1 MKLYTIQ
8 KPSKYKGLRV
18 RDYLQLFANL
28 IILRIVE
35 RNEKKLYELFLNII
49 QLQIG
54 CSDREQRTGE
64 GVGEAEK
71 NRPTKSRKFRQ
82 KQKGITGRDRDVHP
96 KVVSLNDFSA
106 VIINKAN
113 IRKAGINDE

>member
-1 MKLYTIQ
+1 MFST
-8 KPSKYKGLRV
+8 LRITE
-18 RDYLQLFANL
+18 L
-28 IILRIVE
+28 LRIVG
-35 RNEKKLYELFLNII
+35 RNKRELYELFLNII

-54 CSDREQRTGE
+54 CPDQEQMTRE

-71 NRPTKSRKFRQ
+71 NRPTKPRKFRQ

>member
-1 MKLYTIQ
+1 MH
-8 KPSKYKGLRV
+8 
-18 RDYLQLFANL
+18 
-28 IILRIVE
+28 
-35 RNEKKLYELFLNII
+35 ELFLNIT
-49 QLQIG
+49 QLRIG
-54 CSDREQRTGE
+54 CLDQEEKTGE
-64 GVGEAEK
+64 GVGEAKK

-96 KVVSLNDFSA
+96 KVASLNDFSA

>member
-1 MKLYTIQ
+1 M
-8 KPSKYKGLRV
+8 
-18 RDYLQLFANL
+18 
-28 IILRIVE
+28 
-35 RNEKKLYELFLNII
+35 YELFLNTT
-49 QLQIG
+49 QLRIG
-54 CSDREQRTGE
+54 YAGQGRKTGE
-64 GVGEAEK
+64 GVGKAEK

-113 IRKAGINDE
+113 IIKAGINDE

>member
-1 MKLYTIQ
+1 MNCFRISHNYNLVTQI
-8 KPSKYKGLRV
+8 KGKGP
-18 RDYLQLFANL
+18 
-28 IILRIVE
+28 E
-35 RNEKKLYELFLNII
+35 RT
-49 QLQIG
+49 
-54 CSDREQRTGE
+54 RE

-71 NRPTKSRKFRQ
+71 NHPTKSRKFRQ